1 MNGQVMEEKLVL
13 WNQFDELYRLSEWVS
28 EVTTRLGVTS
38 RTAFQLDLVLTEAVT
53 NIIGHGFMDGE
64 VQEIWLLLRYAPP
77 ILTVV
82 LEDKGQAFD
91 PLEQPEVEFAD
102 TLADVEIGGLGIHL
116 IRSYTKSCTYQRLN
130 NSNILTL
137 TLQEAGY

>member
-1 MNGQVMEEKLVL
+1 MNGQVVEEKLVL
-13 WNQFDELYRLSEWVS
+13 RNQFDELGRLSEWVS
-28 EVTTRLGVTS
+28 EVTSRLDVTS

-53 NIIGHGFMDGE
+53 NIIGHGFMDEE

-82 LEDKGQAFD
+82 LQDKGQAFD
-91 PLEQPEVEFAD
+91 PLEQPEVDLAD
-102 TLADVEIGGLGIHL
+102 NLADVEIGGLGIHL

-130 NSNILTL
+130 DSNILTL
-137 TLQEAGY
+137 TLQETGY

>member
-1 MNGQVMEEKLVL
+1 MNGQVVEEKLVL
-13 WNQFDELYRLSEWVS
+13 RNQFDELGRLSEWVS
-28 EVTTRLGVTS
+28 EVTTRLDVTS

-53 NIIGHGFMDGE
+53 NIIGHGFMDEE

-82 LEDKGQAFD
+82 LQDKGQAFD
-91 PLEQPEVEFAD
+91 PLEQPEVDLAD
-102 TLADVEIGGLGIHL
+102 SLADVEIGGLGIHL

-130 NSNILTL
+130 DSNILTL
-137 TLQEAGY
+137 TLQETGY